1 MKLTTLVLL
10 ICAVVLATATMPAAA
25 QSLSPE
31 LKKLDVSAGR
41 WVFHGKEL
49 KTKSG
54 KPGEFTW
61 NEDCRWSP
69 NRLYLECTFSN
80 VWAGKPIESLV
91 VDTYNTRDRSYWHYE
106 LYATGEPGNN
116 PFVSRMDINGNTWIE
131 YGRQAVP
138 GKTSGERIVYH
149 WNPPN
154 RVSVAIETSKDGE
167 HWTAVDEGEGVK
179 QP

>member
-1 MKLTTLVLL
+1 MKIPVLL
-10 ICAVVLATATMPAAA
+10 LVCSAALVIGPAPAGA

-31 LKKLDVSAGR
+31 LKKLDISVGR

-54 KPGEFTW
+54 KPASFTW

-69 NRLYLECTFSN
+69 NNLYLECSFSN

-106 LYATGEPGNN
+106 LYATGEHGGD
-116 PFVSRMDINGNTWIE
+116 PFVSRMDVDGNTWIE
-131 YGRQAVP
+131 YGQQAVP
-138 GKTSGERIVYH
+138 GKKTGERIVYH

-154 RVSVAIETSKDGE
+154 HVSVAIENSKDGVQ
-167 HWTAVDEGEGVK
+167 WTTVDEGEGVK

>member
-1 MKLTTLVLL
+1 MKFAASFFV
-10 ICAVVLATATMPAAA
+10 ICIGALSIGPMTSSA

-31 LKKLDVSAGR
+31 LKKLDVSVGR
-41 WVFHGKEL
+41 WVFHGKQL

-54 KPGEFTW
+54 KPSSFTW

-69 NRLYLECTFSN
+69 NNLYLECTFSN

-106 LYATGEPGNN
+106 LYATGEPGND
-116 PFVSRMDINGNTWIE
+116 PFVSRMDVNGDTWIE

-138 GKTSGERIVYH
+138 GKKTGERIVYH

-154 RVSVAIETSKDGE
+154 HVSVAIETSKDGA
-167 HWTAVDEGEGVK
+167 HWTTVDEGEGVK
-179 QP
+179 QQ